1 MAVRTIGATVFVMI
15 PSAVGRWCA
24 RPGALYTTVCLLF
37 VSLQSLNLIGYLYA
51 RELSALAL
59 PRSTQLLWLTIG
71 TALMFLALRVLCAF
85 VWSLLIKPPPLP
97 PPYAADHADLP
108 FVTVQIPLRNEE
120 LDVVA
125 RYSLAS
131 AFALHYPPNRIEIQ
145 VIDNSDSPESY
156 LPIQRYLKAE
166 AARRRVSGVFL
177 HREGTAGFKARNLN
191 LGLADARGTFFLILD
206 ADSTVPPDTLLSVLP
221 YFQDPELGYVQLEL
235 RAKNEHANL
244 ITRGAAMQCRSR
256 ALQMRVNDSQGYVA
270 FEGHNGIVRREALET
285 ANGWSE
291 ELSEDLGTSIRMR
304 LAGFRGRWAPVAT
317 GELMPDRLHEIMKQR
332 WRWTLG
338 TNQILWRESG
348 RILVSPRLRW
358 FEKLDLL
365 LFLVSLPVEGLG
377 LLFVYFPYP
386 PTAVLFLLVLAFLP
400 TLITEQLRFRRALVR
415 HLAATVVISAV
426 LPTACQATLY
436 SLLRRP
442 HRFAV
447 TAKGAF
453 KPLKLV
459 DLLRVHA
466 FGLSAA
472 VLFFAL
478 VVLWTGN
485 PAHLLTRFLGGT
497 ILMTSAL
504 IVPFLLNYSERLL
517 GLLRTRA
524 SSTHG
529 TGGNR

>member
-1 MAVRTIGATVFVMI
+1 MIASAVR
-15 PSAVGRWCA
+15 RWCA
-24 RPGALYTTVCLLF
+24 KPGALYTTVCLVF
-37 VSLQSLNLIGYLYA
+37 VSLQSLNVIGYLYA

-71 TALMFLALRVLCAF
+71 PALMFCALQILCTF

-97 PPYAADHADLP
+97 PPYAADRADLP

-131 AFALHYPPNRIEIQ
+131 AFALHYPPDRLEIQ
-145 VIDNSDSPESY
+145 VIDNSDTPERY
-156 LPIQRYLKAE
+156 LPIQRYLNAE
-166 AARRRVSGVFL
+166 AARRRVSAVFL

-191 LGLADARGTFFLILD
+191 LGLAAARGTFFLILD
-206 ADSTVPPDTLLSVLP
+206 ADSAVSPDTLLSVLP

-235 RAKNEHANL
+235 RAQNENANFV
-244 ITRGAAMQCRSR
+244 TRGAAMQCRSR
-256 ALQMRVNDSQGYVA
+256 ALQMRVKDSQGYVA
-270 FEGHNGIVRREALET
+270 FEGHNGIIRRQALEA

-291 ELSEDLGTSIRMR
+291 ELSEDLATSIRMR
-304 LAGFRGRWAPVAT
+304 LAGFRGRWAPLAT
-317 GELMPDRLHEIMKQR
+317 GELMPDRLPEMMKQR

-338 TNQILWRESG
+338 TNRILWRESG
-348 RILVSPRLRW
+348 RILASPRLRW
-358 FEKLDLL
+358 FEKLDLM
-365 LFLVSLPVEGLG
+365 LFLASLSIEGLG
-377 LLFVYFPYP
+377 ILFVYAPYS
-386 PTAVLFLLVLAFLP
+386 PTAVLFLLALAFLP
-400 TLITEQLRFRRALVR
+400 TLITERFTFRRALVR
-415 HLAATVVISAV
+415 HLAAIVVISAV
-426 LPTACQATLY
+426 LPTACQATLH
-436 SLLRRP
+436 SFLRRP

-453 KPLKLV
+453 KPLSLV

-472 VLFFAL
+472 VLFFAF

-497 ILMTSAL
+497 ILMSSAL
-504 IVPFLLNYSERLL
+504 IAPFLLNYSERLL

-524 SSTHG
+524 TSPH
-529 TGGNR
+529 